1 MTPKQLF
8 DTDLLLLEQYEKRRI
23 CQSAS
28 NERTLCTFQ
37 RCLSL
42 TEFCKQK

>member
-8 DTDLLLLEQYEKRRI
+8 DTDLLLLEQYEKRTI

-28 NERTLCTFQ
+28 NERTLCTIPKMSFINGV
-37 RCLSL
+37 L
-42 TEFCKQK
+42 